1 MSAKR
6 RMGLNAVIFGLGSH
20 EAGWRMPESN
30 PLASTD
36 LDYWVDIAHRAEAGG
51 FDALFLGDVL
61 ALQQSAD
68 RHLSDAMDPI
78 VILSALAAVTRRI
91 GLIGTAS
98 TSFDHPFHLARRFA
112 SLDHVSKGRAGW
124 NIVTSSNAL
133 EAYNFGLEAM
143 PEHDQRY
150 ARAVDVTE
158 AVLALWASWQADARI
173 ADKQSGRYLDPA
185 KIGVIDHRGPFVRSR
200 GPLNVPRSP
209 QGRPLLA
216 QAGASEAGRDFAAR
230 FADMVFTVQA
240 DLADAQAFYADMKA
254 RAARHGRPPED
265 LLIYPGI
272 VPIAAPTRA
281 QAEERLVQMN
291 GFMVIEH
298 TLAKLSEFLGTDL
311 SGADLDGPLPDGV
324 GSAAPNQSSRSRL
337 DVLVGIARRDGL
349 SLRQLLMRL
358 ASGRGHL
365 LAIGTGAEIA
375 ATMQE
380 WFENGAAD
388 GFNVMAPVMPFDLQ
402 SFIDLAIPCLVER
415 GAFTEQD
422 PQPLRSQVGLAR
434 SNSSKSWDAG

>member
-1 MSAKR
+1 
-6 RMGLNAVIFGLGSH
+6 MGLNAVIYGLGSH

-30 PLASTD
+30 ALASTD
-36 LDYWVDIAHRAEAGG
+36 LGYWTDIARRAEAGG

-68 RHLSDAMDPI
+68 RHLSDAMDPFI
-78 VILSALAAVTRRI
+78 ILSALAAVTERI

-112 SLDHVSKGRAGW
+112 SLDHLSGGRAGW
-124 NIVTSSNAL
+124 NVVTSSNAL
-133 EAYNFGLEAM
+133 EAHNFGLDAM
-143 PEHDQRY
+143 PEHGERY
-150 ARAVDVTE
+150 ARAADVTA
-158 AVLALWASWQADARI
+158 AVLALWSSWQADARI
-173 ADKQSGRYLDPA
+173 ADKQAGRYLDLA
-185 KIGVIDHRGPFVRSR
+185 KVRTVDHHGQFVRTR

-230 FADMVFTVQA
+230 YADLVFTVQA
-240 DLADAQAFYADMKA
+240 DLAEAQLFYRDMKA
-254 RAARHGRPPED
+254 RASRHGRPPES

-281 QAEERLVQMN
+281 QAEERLVQLN
-291 GFMVIEH
+291 GFMVPEH
-298 TLAKLSEFLGTDL
+298 ALAKLSEFLGTDL
-311 SGADLDGPLPDGV
+311 SAAQLDDPLPPFV
-324 GSAAPNQSSRSRL
+324 GAGAPSQSSQSRVA
-337 DVLVGIARRDGL
+337 VLVGIAKREGL

-365 LAIGTGAEIA
+365 LAVGTGAEIA

-380 WFENGAAD
+380 WFDQGAAD
-388 GFNVMAPVMPFDLQ
+388 GFNVMAPLMPADLQ
-402 SFIDLAIPCLVER
+402 SFVDLVIPELTASGLFNASGE
-415 GAFTEQD
+415 TL
-422 PQPLRSQVGLAR
+422 LRQRVQLGPA
-434 SNSSKSWDAG
+434 